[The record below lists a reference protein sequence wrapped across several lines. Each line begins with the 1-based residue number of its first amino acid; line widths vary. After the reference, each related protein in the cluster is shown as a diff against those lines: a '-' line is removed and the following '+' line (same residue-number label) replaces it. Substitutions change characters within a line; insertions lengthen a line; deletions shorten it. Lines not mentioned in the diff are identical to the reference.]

1 MNKLLIT
8 GCLTI
13 VANVLRAQ
21 QFGGNPPSIHWQ
33 QINTDTARII
43 FPVGMDSTA
52 QRVSNVVHWLAR
64 NNPAPLGQQMH
75 KINIVLQT
83 QTTIANGYVSLAPY
97 RSEFNLTPDLNNFDL
112 GSIGWPEALAV
123 HEFRHVQQF
132 NNFRVGISKAAYYL
146 FGDEGLLV
154 ANNAAVPDWFYE
166 GDAVY
171 NETITTNQGRG
182 RLPFFTNEYKSLW
195 LTSKNYKWMKLRN
208 GSLRDYVPNHY
219 PLGYLMVNYGRE
231 EYGLGFW
238 TKVTRDAAAYRGL
251 FYPFQGAI
259 KRYSGLDYKTF
270 RKNALDYYKKLSGVA
285 GDKGIATQPQISQG
299 TDAGIQN
306 ITSVNTKYV
315 TNYLFPYQLSGDSIL
330 FLKTS
335 YRHRPAFYIKDDVG
349 EHRLRTKDISIDD
362 QYSYRNGKIVYSAFE
377 PDARW
382 GWKDFGVIKIYDV
395 YTHQQRTL
403 SHRTKYF
410 TPDISP
416 DGNKIAVVK
425 VFPGGKGQLLIL
437 DANSGK
443 IVQQFHS
450 VEIGLFTDPKFID
463 DTSLVTAVRLA
474 DGKMALAIA
483 DIAAGS
489 LERLTTPSYG
499 VLGYPNVR
507 NGIVYFTASFSGN
520 DELYALRLNDKKVFR
535 ITQTSLGNY
544 FVNASDQ
551 KLIWSR
557 FTADGYQVQGMSSD
571 ERNWTEV
578 SEMEVTTPTSSFP
591 VAHSSELHDILTNEV
606 PNRSFNVSKYKQGGH
621 LFRFHSWRP
630 YYADPDFNYSI
641 YSDNI
646 LNTMSTELFY
656 HYNQDDKTNGVGVN
670 LLYGAFYPYI
680 KGGMEYT
687 FDLPVVINNKA
698 AYINRL
704 ETKVGLTIPLDF
716 TSGRT
721 FKNLVIGTDYVYNQQ
736 IFKGIYKD
744 SISNQNFSYLYH
756 YLSWSQFI
764 QQATQHIYPRLGYS
778 VSLNHRHAITLYDSY
793 QFLATAS
800 IYLPGFFSTHNI
812 IFNGSFQQRDTMNI
826 LFSNHFVN
834 ARGYNDYYLS
844 RMWRLSANY
853 HFPIFYPDWGFA
865 NILYFS
871 RIRGNAFYDF
881 EKVYSKN
888 KLVTRDLRSVG
899 GELYFDTRWW
909 NEYPLTFGVRFSHL
923 LDNELAGETQ
933 RNVFEILIP
942 IVIPQ

>member
-1 MNKLLIT
+1 MNKFLIT
-8 GCLTI
+8 GSLLI
-13 VANVLRAQ
+13 IANFVHAQ
-21 QFGGNPPSIHWQ
+21 QFGGNPPSIHWK

-43 FPVGMDSTA
+43 FPLGMDSTA
-52 QRVSNVVHWLAR
+52 QRVSNIVHWLAR
-64 NNPAPLGQQMH
+64 NNPAPLGQQLR

-123 HEFRHVQQF
+123 HEFRHVQQY

-171 NETITTNQGRG
+171 NETVTTNQGRG
-182 RLPFFTNEYKSLW
+182 RLPFFMNEYKSLW
-195 LTSKNYKWMKLRN
+195 LTNKNYKWMKLRN
-208 GSLRDYVPNHY
+208 GSLKDYVPNHY

-231 EYGLGFW
+231 KYGLDFW
-238 TKVTRDAAAYRGL
+238 SKVTRDAAAYRGL

-259 KRYSGLDYKTF
+259 KRYSRLNYKTF
-270 RKNALDYYKKLSGVA
+270 RKDAVDYYKVLSGVG
-285 GDKGIATQPQISQG
+285 GDERIATQPKIHQG
-299 TDAGIQN
+299 TAAGIQN
-306 ITSVNTKYV
+306 ITPINTKYV
-315 TNYLFPYQLSGDSIL
+315 TNYIFPYQLGGDSIL
-330 FLKTS
+330 YLKTS
-335 YRHRPAFYIKDDVG
+335 YRQRPAFYIKDATA
-349 EHRLRTKDISIDD
+349 ERRLRAKDISIDD
-362 QYSYRNGKIVYSAFE
+362 QYSYRNGKIVYAAFE

-382 GWKDFGVIKIYDV
+382 GWKDFSVIKILDV
-395 YTHQQRTL
+395 YSHKQRTL

-416 DGNKIAVVK
+416 DGNKVATVE
-425 VFPGGKGQLLIL
+425 VFPGGESQLLIL
-437 DANSGK
+437 DANGGK
-443 IVQQFHS
+443 VIQQFHS
-450 VEIGLFTDPKFID
+450 VEINLFTDPKFID
-463 DTSLVTAVRLA
+463 DTSLVTAVRLV

-483 DIAAGS
+483 DITAGS

-499 VLGYPNVR
+499 VVGYPNVK

-520 DELYALRLNDKKVFR
+520 DELYGLRLSDKKVFR

-544 FVNASDQ
+544 FVNASGQ
-551 KLIWSR
+551 KLVWSA
-557 FTADGYQVQGMSSD
+557 FTAEGYQLQEMNLD
-571 ERNWTEV
+571 ESKTEV
-578 SEMEVTTPTSSFP
+578 TEMEITVPTISFP
-591 VAHSSELHDILTNEV
+591 VAHSDELHDILSNEV
-606 PNRSFNVSKYKQGGH
+606 PTRSFGVSKYKQAGH

-630 YYADPDFNYSI
+630 YYADPDFTYSI

-670 LLYGAFYPYI
+670 LLYGTFYPYI
-680 KGGMEYT
+680 RGGMEYT

-704 ETKVGLTIPLDF
+704 ETKVGLYVPLNF
-716 TSGRT
+716 TRGRT
-721 FKNLVIGTDYVYNQQ
+721 FKNLVIGSDYVYNQQ

-778 VSLNHRHAITLYDSY
+778 ISLNHRYAISLYDSY
-793 QFLATAS
+793 QFLGTAS

-812 IFNGSFQQRDTMNI
+812 ILSGSFQQRDTANI

-844 RMWRLSANY
+844 RMWRFSGNY
-853 HFPIFYPDWGFA
+853 HFPIVYPDWGFA
-865 NILYFS
+865 NIIYFS

-881 EKVYSKN
+881 EKVYSKDN
-888 KLVTRDLRSVG
+888 EVTRDLRSVG

-923 LDNELAGETQ
+923 LDNELVGGTQ
-933 RNVFEILIP
+933 RNVWEILIP